1 MAAGRSDP
9 PGLRRIGEGTVE
21 QDCDVL
27 GHIGERHAG
36 ATRKQAVRGGAE
48 EGEAQG

>member
-21 QDCDVL
+21 QNRDVL
-27 GHIGERHAG
+27 GHIGEHHAG
-36 ATRKQAVRGGAE
+36 ATGEQAVK
-48 EGEAQG
+48 